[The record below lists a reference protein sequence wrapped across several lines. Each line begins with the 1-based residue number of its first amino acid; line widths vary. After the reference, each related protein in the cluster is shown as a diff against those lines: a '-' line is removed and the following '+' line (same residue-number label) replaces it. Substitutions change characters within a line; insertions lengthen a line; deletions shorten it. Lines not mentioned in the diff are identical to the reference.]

1 MFNLRNS
8 QLATRNSKLKTQNQ
22 RFCMQYENLEVWR
35 RSRAL
40 AIEVYKTTS
49 NLKDYGFKD
58 QLTRCALSVPSNI
71 AEGLERASNPDKARF
86 LVIAKG
92 SIGEFKTQVDI
103 GIEVG
108 FIDAEVGKRWMIEAE
123 EISKMLGSFIKRLKN

>member
-1 MFNLRNS
+1 
-8 QLATRNSKLKTQNQ
+8 
-22 RFCMQYENLEVWR
+22 MQYENLNVWK

-49 NLKDYGFKD
+49 SLKDYGFKD
-58 QLTRCALSVPSNI
+58 QLTRSVLSVPSNI
-71 AEGLERASNPDKARF
+71 AEGVERASNLDKARF

-108 FIDAEVGKRWMIEAE
+108 FIDVDIGKRWMLEAE
-123 EISKMLGSFIKRLKN
+123 EISKMLGSFIKKLKN